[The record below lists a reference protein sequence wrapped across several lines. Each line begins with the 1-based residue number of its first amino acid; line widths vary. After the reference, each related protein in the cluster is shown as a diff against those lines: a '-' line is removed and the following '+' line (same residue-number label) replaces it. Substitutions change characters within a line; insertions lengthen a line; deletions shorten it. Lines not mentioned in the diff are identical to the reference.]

1 MLRPLLFSVALLPVA
16 AFAAAPCT
24 PARSECSGYAEV
36 DGLHMYY
43 EIHGRGRPLVLIH
56 GGGSTIGTSFGRVL
70 PALAKSQQVIALEM
84 QAHGHSGDRAAPE
97 SFRQDAD
104 DVAELLRQLGIG
116 KADVLGFSNGG
127 QTALELGIR
136 HPERVRRLVAASAF
150 YARDGAPAAFW
161 QGMAHAK
168 FEDMPQI
175 YKDAY
180 LKINPDP
187 KALHNMFQKDA
198 QRMQAFQGWK
208 DAEIRSIQAPTLVV
222 IGDRDLVQPEHAV
235 RMYRLLPRGRLAI
248 LPGTHGSYLG
258 EAMSPDPD
266 SKVPELFVAM
276 VDEFL
281 AAAD

>member
-1 MLRPLLFSVALLPVA
+1 MLKPLLLSVALLPVA
-16 AFAAAPCT
+16 AFAVSPCT
-24 PARSECSGYAEV
+24 PAQSECSGYAEV
-36 DGLHMYY
+36 NGLHMYY

-104 DVAELLRQLGIG
+104 DAAELLRQLGIE

-161 QGMAHAK
+161 EGMSHAQ
-168 FEDMPQI
+168 FSDMPQV

-222 IGDRDLVQPEHAV
+222 IGDHDLVQPEHAV
-235 RMYRLLPRGRLAI
+235 QMYRLLPRGRLAI
-248 LPGTHGSYLG
+248 LPGSHGSYLG